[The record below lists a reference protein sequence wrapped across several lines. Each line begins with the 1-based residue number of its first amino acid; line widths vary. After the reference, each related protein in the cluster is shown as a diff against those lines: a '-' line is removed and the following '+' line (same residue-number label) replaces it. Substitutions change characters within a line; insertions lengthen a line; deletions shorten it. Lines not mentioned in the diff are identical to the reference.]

1 MKPVYILG
9 GGLLALSLILVSCE
23 KKEEKAEV
31 PRKEEVTDRIKENK
45 QVSEEYALADRKGCF
60 ACHDIRTR
68 KVGPAYVEVAKK
80 YAGKEN
86 AVEELVRSITKG
98 SMGKWGSIPMTPQPV
113 TEEEAR
119 KLAEWILSLR

>member
-1 MKPVYILG
+1 MKLVYILG

-23 KKEEKAEV
+23 RKEEKAEV
-31 PRKEEVTDRIKENK
+31 PRKEEVADRIQESK
-45 QVSEEYALADRKGCF
+45 QDSEEYALADRKGCF

-80 YAGKEN
+80 YADKEN
-86 AVEELVRSITKG
+86 ALEELVRSITKG

-119 KLAEWILSLR
+119 KLAKWILSLR